1 MRVAIYGA
9 GSLGTILGAYITKAG
24 KKVELINRNK
34 AHIEALQHSGAKVI
48 GTVDFCQAVEA
59 YTPDEMSGR
68 YDIIF
73 LMTKQQHNAEVVTAL
88 KPFLAD
94 DGTLVTFQN
103 GLPEMQIAE
112 ILGEE
117 RVLGCTVAW
126 GATMQ
131 GPGICELTS
140 APDALSFS
148 LGGLTSNRNHH
159 FAAVVELLE
168 TMGKVDI
175 EENFIG
181 TRWSKL
187 LINASFSGM
196 SAVLG
201 CTFGEAA
208 GPRPSRRIVQAL
220 IKECIDVCKA
230 GGIRIEPVQGKDI
243 VKLLDYS
250 NPLKKAF
257 SSFIIPIAIRKHAK
271 LKASM
276 LQDIEKGKPT
286 EVDAINGAVSAFGRK
301 VDCPTPMND
310 RVVDIIHRIE
320 RGELRPSIDNL
331 KYFG

>member
-9 GSLGTILGAYITKAG
+9 GSLGTILGAFISKAG
-24 KKVELINRNK
+24 VPIELINRNK
-34 AHIEALQHSGAKVI
+34 AHVEALKTKGAQVV
-48 GTVDFCQAVEA
+48 GTMNFCQPVVA
-59 YTPDEMSGR
+59 YTPSEMSGT
-68 YDIIF
+68 YDIVF
-73 LMTKQQHNAEVVTAL
+73 LMTKQQHNPEVVTML
-88 KPFLAD
+88 KDFLAP
-94 DGTLVTFQN
+94 DGVLVTFQN

-126 GATMQ
+126 GATLQ
-131 GPGICELTS
+131 SPGVCELTS
-140 APDALSFS
+140 EPDALSYS
-148 LGGLTSNRNHH
+148 LGAISAKRSKH
-159 FAAVVELLE
+159 FNQVKELLE
-168 TMGKVDI
+168 LMGKVDV

-187 LINASFSGM
+187 LINAAFSGM

-208 GPRPSRRIVQAL
+208 GPKESRRIVQAL
-220 IKECIDVCKA
+220 IKECIDVCKK

-250 NPLKKAF
+250 HPLKRAF
-257 SSFIIPIAIRKHAK
+257 SFFIIPIAIRKHAK

-276 LQDIEKGKPT
+276 LQDLEKGKLT
-286 EVDAINGAVSAFGRK
+286 EVDAINGAVSDYGRR
-301 VDCPTPMND
+301 VGCPTPMND
-310 RVVDIIHRIE
+310 KVVEIIHRIE
-320 RGELRPSIDNL
+320 KGELKPDFSNL